1 MTVKVLLAIGLALIF
16 MIPSILLIEGA
27 QKELAEED
35 KKVVTLK
42 LNILETA
49 FTGFISIINT
59 FIGIGLLYTSF
70 NFPEMPVLLKVL
82 VIGVAGFFLI
92 DFPLFFNHLIQTKT
106 LSVIIDKE
114 KNAVSITK
122 SGKEI
127 NIDLENDE
135 YEVIRYEP
143 RWKSSGRGKPPG
155 ADFGKTVILKG
166 NATIELSDLLLKNY
180 ELFTFFNEKEER
192 TFILRQ
198 INFIK

>member
-1 MTVKVLLAIGLALIF
+1 MTGKVLLAIGLALIF

-27 QKELAEED
+27 QKELAEEN
-35 KKVVTLK
+35 KKIVTLK

-49 FTGFISIINT
+49 FTGFISLINT
-59 FIGIGLLYTSF
+59 SIGIGLLYTSF
-70 NFPEMPVLLKVL
+70 NTPEMSVLLKIL
-82 VIGVAGFFLI
+82 VIGIAGFFLI
-92 DFPLFFNHLIQTKT
+92 DFPLFCNHLIQIKT
-106 LSVIIDKE
+106 QSVIIDKE

-122 SGKEI
+122 SGREI
-127 NIDLENDE
+127 IIDLEDDE

-143 RWKSSGRGKPPG
+143 RWKGVARGKPPG

-180 ELFTFFNEKEER
+180 KLFTLFNEKEDR